1 MLKFNKSNDM
11 HPRNAHKQGYDF
23 DKLINV
29 TPSLKKFLI
38 RTLAGKKSIDFSNAN
53 AVKCLN
59 QALLKHH
66 YKLSYWDISEEFLCP
81 PVPGRADYIHA
92 LADLL
97 KSDNHN
103 KIVNN
108 VRALDIGTGA
118 NLIYPI
124 LGERVYKWSFTASDI
139 NPKALQNAD
148 KIRIENALNT
158 KLVLQKDKEKYFHGV
173 IEKDQTLHLSLC
185 NPPFHDSEHSAN
197 KATQS
202 KWQKLGKKP
211 KNTLNF
217 GGHSPELWCKGGEVL
232 FIKKMIKESKHY
244 AKQCAWFTSLVS
256 KKDSLNSLK
265 LALKKIG
272 VAEIK
277 VIKMTQGQKTS
288 RFIAWSFQPHSER
301 QAIYNTK

>member
-1 MLKFNKSNDM
+1 M

-23 DKLINV
+23 EKLTSV

-38 RTLAGKKSIDFSNAN
+38 RTPVGKKSIDFSNAN

-66 YKLSYWDISEEFLCP
+66 YKLSYWNISDEFLCP

-97 KSDNHN
+97 KDDNQN

-124 LGERVYKWSFTASDI
+124 LGERIYKWSFTASDI
-139 NPKALQNAD
+139 NPKALKNAD
-148 KIRIENALNT
+148 KICIENALNT
-158 KLVLQKDKEKYFHGV
+158 KLVLQKDNEKYFHGV
-173 IEKDQTLHLSLC
+173 LEQNQTLHVTLC
-185 NPPFHDSEHSAN
+185 NPPFHNSQNSAN
-197 KATQS
+197 KATKT
-202 KWQKLGKKP
+202 KWQKLGKTP

-217 GGHSPELWCKGGEVL
+217 GGHSPELWCEGGEVL
-232 FIKKMIKESKHY
+232 FIKKMIKESKQY
-244 AKQCAWFTSLVS
+244 AEQCAWFTSLVS

-272 VAEIK
+272 SVEVK
-277 VIKMTQGQKTS
+277 VVKMAQGNKTS
-288 RFIAWSFQPHSER
+288 RFIAWSFQTQSKR
-301 QAIYNTK
+301 QAMYNCK

>member
-1 MLKFNKSNDM
+1 M

-38 RTLAGKKSIDFSNAN
+38 RTPAGKKSIDFSNAN

-66 YKLSYWDISEEFLCP
+66 YKLNYWDISEEFLCP

-97 KSDNHN
+97 KNDNQN

-124 LGERVYKWSFTASDI
+124 LGEKIYNWSFTASDI
-139 NPKALQNAD
+139 NPKALENAVNIC
-148 KIRIENALNT
+148 KKNALNT
-158 KLVLQKDKEKYFHGV
+158 KLVLQKDNEKYFHGV
-173 IEKDQTLHLSLC
+173 LKQDQILHVTMC

-197 KATQS
+197 KATQE
-202 KWQKLGKKP
+202 KWQKLGKNP

-232 FIKKMIKESKHY
+232 FIKKMVKESKHY

-256 KKDSLNSLK
+256 KKDSLSSLK

-288 RFIAWSFQPHSER
+288 RFIAWSFQTHSER
-301 QAIYNTK
+301 QAIYNAK

>member
-1 MLKFNKSNDM
+1 M
-11 HPRNAHKQGYDF
+11 HPRNAHTKGYDF
-23 DKLINV
+23 EKLTKV
-29 TPSLKKFLI
+29 TPSLRQFVIK
-38 RTLAGKKSIDFSNAN
+38 TPTGKDSIDFSNAD

-66 YKLSYWDISEEFLCP
+66 YKISYWDISKEFLCP

-92 LADLL
+92 MADLL
-97 KSDNHN
+97 KIDNQN

-124 LGERVYKWSFTASDI
+124 LGERIYKWSFTASDI

-148 KIRIENALNT
+148 EIRDKNGLNT
-158 KLVLQKDKEKYFHGV
+158 KLVLQRDNDKYFHGV
-173 IEKDQTLHLSLC
+173 IEQDQTFHITLC
-185 NPPFHDSEHSAN
+185 NPPFHDSERSAN

-211 KNTLNF
+211 KTTLNF

-232 FIKKMIKESKHY
+232 FIKRMIRESKRY
-244 AKQCAWFTSLVS
+244 SKQCAWFTSLVS
-256 KKDSLNSLK
+256 KKESLSALK
-265 LALKKIG
+265 LALKKID
-272 VAEIK
+272 VAEVK
-277 VIKMTQGQKTS
+277 VVKMAQGQKTS
-288 RFIAWSFQPHSER
+288 RFIAWSFQTHSER
-301 QAIYNTK
+301 QAIYNPK

>member
-1 MLKFNKSNDM
+1 M

-23 DKLINV
+23 DKLISV

-38 RTLAGKKSIDFSNAN
+38 RTPANKKSIDFSNAD

-59 QALLKHH
+59 QALLKYH

-97 KSDNHN
+97 KIDNQN

-124 LGERVYKWSFTASDI
+124 LGEKIYKWSFTASDI

-148 KIRIENALNT
+148 KIRTENALST
-158 KLVLQKDKEKYFHGV
+158 RLVLQNDNEKYFHGI
-173 IEKDQTLHLSLC
+173 IEQDHKLHMTLC
-185 NPPFHDSEHSAN
+185 NPPFHDSEHSAK
-197 KATQS
+197 KATQT

-211 KNTLNF
+211 ENTLNF

-232 FIKKMIKESKHY
+232 FIKKMIKESKDY

-256 KKDSLNSLK
+256 KKDSLSALK
-265 LALKKIG
+265 LALKKISA
-272 VAEIK
+272 VEVK
-277 VIKMTQGQKTS
+277 VVKMTQGQKTS
-288 RFIAWSFQPHSER
+288 RFIAWSFKTHSER
-301 QAIYNTK
+301 QAMYNSK